1 MQIKMKTI
9 VISRWPVW
17 LKTVLINSNVQL
29 QAYPHTL
36 TLQSST
42 LQQEIEHH
50 YVCLKQDFHKELDFA
65 ERALAVKC
73 FNESLV
79 KLDSMYD
86 IVVFANGININ
97 GSTATDDFIYS
108 KQNITVEEVSK
119 LYQQIE
125 TPPPSTEPSSET
137 IVETIPVKV
146 EEKLP
151 ENQEEENEPEWLK
164 NAINTISLVD
174 THSQTENFVPN
185 LTTRILD
192 SQNQTVIELEGVLS
206 PKLLMNL
213 ATQRVFLPALNQ
225 KSVVYVGGTRT
236 NPKIG
241 SWQINL
247 QSFDSSMYTYTSSSS
262 TSVSSRTR
270 RGIQMNSRGRVAR
283 INSMKRARR

>member
-1 MQIKMKTI
+1 MKTI
-9 VISRWPVW
+9 VITRWPVW

-29 QAYPHTL
+29 QTYPHTL
-36 TLQSST
+36 SLQSST

-73 FNESLV
+73 FKESLA

-97 GSTATDDFIYS
+97 GSSATDDFIYS

-119 LYQQIE
+119 LYQQVE
-125 TPPPSTEPSSET
+125 TPSIEPSSET
-137 IVETIPVKV
+137 IVETIPVDV
-146 EEKLP
+146 EENLP
-151 ENQEEENEPEWLK
+151 KNQEEENEPDWLK
-164 NAINTISLVD
+164 NAINAISLVD
-174 THSQTENFVPN
+174 VHSQTENFVPN

-192 SQNQTVIELEGVLS
+192 SQNQTVLELEGVLS